1 MRLLAVVLFLSV
13 ATTASAAPKV
23 TCVIEHAVYR
33 LKGFEASA
41 TLRFVDDPKLAR
53 QSHLSAVLKSNV
65 TGRTYK
71 FRFAA
76 SNGYS
81 TQYLLPV
88 RDGDEDKPKD
98 GEASDEGHAFYMFD
112 GALRATDLPNPGEAA
127 PRYLFVPTLG
137 PVLWYSELAPGQSK
151 REAIETQMWQASPCG
166 R

>member
-1 MRLLAVVLFLSV
+1 MRLLAVALFLTV
-13 ATTASAAPKV
+13 TATASAAPKGA
-23 TCVIEHAVYR
+23 CAIEQAVYR

-88 RDGDEDKPKD
+88 HDGDKD
-98 GEASDEGHAFYMFD
+98 ETTDDGHAFYMFD
-112 GALRATDLPNPGEAA
+112 AALRATELPNPGGAA

-137 PVLWYSELAPGQSK
+137 PVLWYSELAQGQTK
-151 REAIETQMWQASPCG
+151 REAIETQMWQVEPCA